1 MAKEKV
7 VNKKRQVRKKVRT
20 TASPKASLRTRQ
32 SRVNGKKQGRDV
44 KMTNSMNRI
53 NKQQDAPVLL
63 DVDDL
68 SVNYWTSHGILRAVK
83 DISFQIKKGT
93 ITSIV
98 GESGS
103 GKSSTAFAIVGMLPH
118 ATGNVKIN
126 NYIVPASSRF
136 ITKKFQRYLART
148 MQFIFQDPF
157 TSINPRA
164 RVYSVLKEP
173 LRVNNPRMIKIK
185 EENAKMKHQINIQLV
200 KLAEKIA
207 KKPLKHLRKLTM
219 DLYRTREKVVKEL
232 MQQYEIDEY
241 KIRNS
246 IAEIW
251 QIKNSFRT
259 RIQTFVEK
267 KQAEQKLF
275 QGSDEELKE
284 LISKHNQEFDEYVAN
299 LKKQRNK
306 EIAEF
311 KEEVAEEKLQ
321 LKEDKAVIKEHL
333 KNISLKNK
341 ELDEKLSEV
350 FDSAKG
356 LKRIN
361 TNVFKH
367 RYPVTINEKLAK
379 SVTGLR
385 YYLKLFQDFLGGGF
399 LDAIEYRLVVGAVH
413 KSVHYNLRSAKI
425 IASIINKYFAKYS
438 RIATKYA
445 TETKIQNRLVQVGLN
460 PEDIVRYPK
469 DFSGGQ
475 RQRIA
480 IARAM
485 MSNPSLLIAD
495 EPISSLDVSIQ
506 AQIINLIKDLKE
518 KHDLTV
524 LFIAHDLRM
533 VEFLSDNI
541 IVMSKGQI
549 VESGTTKEIFD
560 NPTHPYTRALFSA
573 IPSIDSINK
582 KMDVLDYDDSIYQN
596 PYENL
601 KEYSLS
607 PTHKVLSTDKW
618 IKEWKAAGK
627 EFVVYKD
634 TTV

>member
-1 MAKEKV
+1 MVKEKV
-7 VNKKRQVRKKVRT
+7 VNKKRQVHKKAKT
-20 TASPKASLRTRQ
+20 TASRKSPVRTRQ
-32 SRVNGKKQGRDV
+32 NRVNRKQQDRDP
-44 KMTNSMNRI
+44 KITNSLNKI
-53 NKQQDAPVLL
+53 NKQEDAAVLL

-83 DISFQIKKGT
+83 DISFQIKKGS

-103 GKSSTAFAIVGMLPH
+103 GKSSTAFAIIGMLPH
-118 ATGNVKIN
+118 ATGNVRIN

-173 LRVNNPRMIKIK
+173 LRVNNPRKIKIK
-185 EENAKMKHQINIQLV
+185 EENAKMKHRVNIQLV

-207 KKPLKHLRKLTM
+207 KKPLRHLRKLTM
-219 DLYRTREKVVKEL
+219 DLYRAREKVVKEL
-232 MQQYEIDEY
+232 IEKYEIDEY
-241 KIRNS
+241 KMKNS

-251 QIKNSFRT
+251 QIKNTFRT
-259 RIQTFVEK
+259 RIQTFIEK

-275 QGSDEELKE
+275 QGSDAELQE
-284 LISKHNQEFDEYVAN
+284 LIDKHNQELNEYVAN
-299 LKKQRNK
+299 LKQQRNK

-311 KEEVAEEKLQ
+311 KKEVAEEKLQ
-321 LKEDKAVIKEHL
+321 LKEDKAVIKEQL
-333 KNISLKNK
+333 KNIFLKHK

-356 LKRIN
+356 LKRN
-361 TNVFKH
+361 TTNVFER
-367 RYPVTINEKLAK
+367 RYPITINKKLAK
-379 SVTGLR
+379 SISGLR
-385 YYLKLFQDFLGGGF
+385 YYLRLIQDFLGGGL
-399 LDAIEYRLVVGAVH
+399 LDTIEYRQVVGAVH

-425 IASIINKYFAKYS
+425 IASIINKYFAEYS
-438 RIATKYA
+438 RVATKYA
-445 TETKIQNRLVQVGLN
+445 TENKIQNRLVQVGLN
-460 PEDIVRYPK
+460 PDDIVRYPK

-518 KHDLTV
+518 KNNLTV

-618 IKEWKAAGK
+618 IREWKAAAK

-634 TTV
+634 TTS

>member
-1 MAKEKV
+1 MVKEKV
-7 VNKKRQVRKKVRT
+7 VNKKRQVHKKAKT
-20 TASPKASLRTRQ
+20 TASRKSPVRTRQ
-32 SRVNGKKQGRDV
+32 NRVNRKQQDRDP
-44 KMTNSMNRI
+44 KITNSLNKI
-53 NKQQDAPVLL
+53 NKQEDAAVLL

-83 DISFQIKKGT
+83 DISFQIKKGS

-118 ATGNVKIN
+118 ATGNVRIN
-126 NYIVPASSRF
+126 NYVIPASSRF

-173 LRVNNPRMIKIK
+173 LRVNNPQTIKIK
-185 EENAKMKHQINIQLV
+185 EENAKMKHRINIQLV

-207 KKPLKHLRKLTM
+207 KKPLRHLRKLTK
-219 DLYRTREKVVKEL
+219 DLYHEREKVVKEL
-232 MQQYEIDEY
+232 IEKYEIDKY
-241 KIRNS
+241 KMKNS

-259 RIQTFVEK
+259 RIQTFIEK

-275 QGSDEELKE
+275 QGSDAELQE
-284 LISKHNQEFDEYVAN
+284 LINKHNQEFDKYITN

-311 KEEVAEEKLQ
+311 KKEIAEEKLQ
-321 LKEDKAVIKEHL
+321 LKEDRKVINEHL
-333 KNISLKNK
+333 KNISLKHRK
-341 ELDEKLSEV
+341 LDKKLSEV
-350 FDSAKG
+350 FDSQ
-356 LKRIN
+356 
-361 TNVFKH
+361 V
-367 RYPVTINEKLAK
+367 VSVVQKL
-379 SVTGLR
+379 
-385 YYLKLFQDFLGGGF
+385 
-399 LDAIEYRLVVGAVH
+399 I
-413 KSVHYNLRSAKI
+413 HYNFWRAKI
-425 IASIINKYFAKYS
+425 IIWIINKYFVKYS
-438 RIATKYA
+438 RITTKYA
-445 TETKIQNRLVQVGLN
+445 TERKIQDRLVQVGLN
-460 PEDIVRYPK
+460 PDDIVRYPK

-518 KHDLTV
+518 KNNLTV